1 MCNSLCVHNTI
12 SLFMLFLMFNIPVLS
27 VNEYKIK
34 IKEKRRLTM
43 VARVITFGLQK
54 GGVSKTTTTGIM
66 TYLMS
71 KEKKKVLAVDF
82 DSQGNLTELLTN
94 QPANNFLNKSIFEA
108 IALREYKQPSDFIY
122 QVNDYIDVLPANN
135 LLSSYPRWLYTNN
148 LTNIEEKVFY
158 KGSSVSQLNLML
170 EIIKSEYDYIL
181 IDTPPALSEQTTNA
195 LAASDYVVVLYEC
208 SKFCYSAIENFLET
222 IELIQNSV
230 NKGIINLGILRT
242 LSDKRRKDA
251 HFFNEVIEKEYPKLV
266 FETIITR
273 KATTGRL
280 PLRGFDKNH
289 ELDEALSQYVDF
301 YDEILQ
307 RIIESEDKQ

>member
-1 MCNSLCVHNTI
+1 
-12 SLFMLFLMFNIPVLS
+12 
-27 VNEYKIK
+27 
-34 IKEKRRLTM
+34 M

-148 LTNIEEKVFY
+148 LPNIEEKVFY